1 MKSIKLTES
10 QYLRLFEVDGGTPT
24 LDGANDTK
32 EYSDEV
38 SNTAT
43 IHDEDGNIKNG
54 SEPNTDDIADNLTYQ
69 GFLGGTNSR
78 CHNNALNY

>member
-32 EYSDEV
+32 EYSNEV

-43 IHDEDGNIKNG
+43 IHDEDGNINNG
-54 SEPNTDDIADNLTYQ
+54 S
-69 GFLGGTNSR
+69 
-78 CHNNALNY
+78 